1 MLSYHFA
8 EDHARG
14 LSVFSM
20 MAGFG
25 GFFGYASTGIDWDK
39 TIIGDFF
46 GGNIKT
52 VFGIV
57 IILIFLS
64 SVVSLTSFREIPLPL
79 LEGNELL
86 RPLTQAAVKQEL
98 DRKKNTVVI
107 VKEVS
112 NLSICVSTVCGRV
125 GTMQPV
131 KMDFPLSALILN

>member
-1 MLSYHFA
+1 MFQPLKNFEFFLSFQFT

-25 GFFGYASTGIDWDK
+25 GFFGYSSTGINWEN

-57 IILIFLS
+57 IILIFVS
-64 SVVSLTSFREIPLPL
+64 SVVSLTSFREMPLPL
-79 LEGNELL
+79 MERDELL
-86 RPLTQAAVKQEL
+86 RPLTQAAVKMEI

-107 VKEVS
+107 VREVH
-112 NLSICVSTVCGRV
+112 LMHLTCYHV
-125 GTMQPV
+125 
-131 KMDFPLSALILN
+131 